1 MNNEYE
7 ENMDNSK
14 IRNLKSKEE
23 LYSLFYEITSEIKGD
38 KIEIEE
44 EEFQDNIKS
53 ISMTQLIKYI
63 HNSIHILLK
72 KKMQDAKE
80 KILLYKYFNFVA
92 KIIYNKHKRNVH

>member
-53 ISMTQLIKYI
+53 ISMSQLIIFMIRFKY
-63 HNSIHILLK
+63 
-72 KKMQDAKE
+72 
-80 KILLYKYFNFVA
+80 Y
-92 KIIYNKHKRNVH
+92 